1 VFTLRDNE
9 RPILFVG
16 GGAGMAPILSLVRS
30 MAERGVARPAVYY
43 YGAREE
49 EDLFHLEEL
58 GELQTKLPGFRFVPA
73 LSDTDWEGETGLITD
88 VVERHEQ
95 GLDGVDAY
103 LCGPPPMVEAAQE
116 MLMRLGVDEARIH
129 YDKFTTTAN
138 TEE

>member
-1 VFTLRDNE
+1 
-9 RPILFVG
+9 
-16 GGAGMAPILSLVRS
+16 MAPILSLLRLMVDQ
-30 MAERGVARPAVYY
+30 GVERPAVYY

-58 GELQTKLPGFRFVPA
+58 AALQTMLPGFRFVPA
-73 LSDTDWEGETGLITD
+73 LSDSKWEGEMGLITD
-88 VVERHEQ
+88 VVERSEQ

-103 LCGPPPMVEAAQE
+103 LCGPPPMVDAAQE